1 MRLPGRGRWLLLA
14 LVLGGVLLAGV
25 GPSLRLAWAALHRA
39 LGLAL
44 DLALIGGLL
53 FLLAALLAPFEA
65 LGWWAGWFGED
76 PAPRRSGELLGG
88 AAASPGATAGTRRE
102 IERWVV
108 YLDGIGQASD
118 RALPEGEDFLRRLA
132 AALPGRIAILRGIV
146 PYSVRNLPM
155 TEAGWLAGF
164 WRWVDRLRLRN
175 PRSLLGLVINLR
187 NLTVV
192 AVSADRRY
200 GPVYNRGM
208 ADVIR
213 DSLLAGGYPVGSGT
227 PVTLLGFSGGGQIAL
242 GALPHLRHSLEAPVE
257 VISLAGVFAGNNDL
271 LQASHLFHLVGD
283 RDPVERLGPLAFP
296 GRWRLLALS
305 PWNRA
310 RRRGKV
316 SLLSLGPVGHELPG
330 GLFDAEARLPD
341 GRSHL
346 EQTVERVAALLRGV
360 APEQLPQPPAL
371 SNYARYRTNP
381 WHWPELARDSGPL
394 PATALRPL
402 DGWIGRLLLPAP
414 ERRHPG
420 GREGRFGVELE
431 LFAAPQ
437 PWRHLVGR
445 VLPLEWLDPA
455 LADACLDVRFSD
467 QARRSVVSGH
477 VHPLRLEGW
486 RGVTPLESLA
496 GARPHDDQLVRL
508 PEPVAVL
515 DDSSTGPGGSGP
527 RLRIAAEPL
536 QTTGVALAL
545 VRFLA
550 PLDAASPQPELWRAQ
565 CFDPVSRRFSG
576 PELRLRL
583 PLPRANGEGLR
594 PAASAGLAEAEL
606 NAEGWYASGVP
617 DGGGGFVVQALA
629 PRALLRFAPQR
640 RIVGRREAWQFL
652 RREMWREPRQGRVCS
667 TLLEPGQ
674 AEAPWCGEDWR
685 EGERLLL
692 VHVFGGIG
700 GQMREEALR
709 QGPCVGHFAYGSARL
724 QREPLADELTLALDY
739 RQVYAHNPEGIIAG
753 AQDGWRYL
761 ADRQWGWLAT
771 RPVADVLVRF
781 PPFTGSYTVEGEEQ
795 SPLDGLERQLARMM
809 ARYRLGDGSG
819 ASFVGPANN
828 CAQDSNQALF
838 AAIAALLGR
847 IERSDPAVLAA
858 WSRERPD
865 QAGRLRQLLRFERD
879 LRRRLLPCGA
889 LRRDWRQQ
897 SAVLGACPA
906 ERPLSELLHAAG
918 SWRTALPRLAAD
930 TVLRVFL
937 EHGAS
942 LLVLRSDQ
950 PSGAQPW
957 IAPVA
962 PITLG

>member
-1 MRLPGRGRWLLLA
+1 VRLARRYRWLLPA
-14 LVLGGVLLAGV
+14 LLLAALLLVGV
-25 GPSLRLAWAALHRA
+25 GPSLQLAWIALHSSF
-39 LGLAL
+39 GLAL

-53 FLLAALLAPFEA
+53 FLVAALMAPFEA
-65 LGWWAGWFGED
+65 LGWWAGWFGDD
-76 PAPRRSGELLGG
+76 PAPRRSGELLSGEG
-88 AAASPGATAGTRRE
+88 PGPGPGVSPGSRPE

-132 AALPGRIAILRGIV
+132 AALPERIAILRGIV
-146 PYSVRNLPM
+146 PYSVLNLPM
-155 TEAGWLAGF
+155 TEGRWLAGF

-175 PRSLLGLVINLR
+175 PGSLLGLIINLR

-200 GPVYNRGM
+200 GPVFNRGM
-208 ADVIR
+208 ATVIG
-213 DSLLAGGYPVGSGT
+213 DSLLAGGYPAGSGT

-242 GALPHLRHSLEAPVE
+242 GALPHLRRSLAAPVE
-257 VISLAGVFAGNNDL
+257 VISLAGVFAGNNEVL
-271 LQASHLFHLVGD
+271 EASHLFHLVGD
-283 RDPVERLGPLAFP
+283 RDPVERLGPVAFP

-346 EQTVERVAALLRGV
+346 EQTVERVAALLRGL
-360 APEQLPQPPAL
+360 APEQRPQPAAL

-381 WHWPELARDSGPL
+381 WHWPDLARDSGQL
-394 PATALRPL
+394 PGTGLRPRQ
-402 DGWIGRLLLPAP
+402 GWIGRLLLPAP
-414 ERRHPG
+414 ERRHAG
-420 GREGRFGVELE
+420 GREGRFVVDLE
-431 LFAAPQ
+431 VFAAP
-437 PWRHLVGR
+437 PGWRYLVGR
-445 VLPLEWLDPA
+445 VLPLEWHDPA
-455 LADACLDVRFSD
+455 LAPACLDVRFSD
-467 QARRSVVSGH
+467 QARRSVASGH
-477 VHPLRLEGW
+477 VHPLRLEAW
-486 RGVTPLESLA
+486 RAVTPLESLA
-496 GARPHDDQLVRL
+496 GARPHDDQLVCL
-508 PEPVAVL
+508 PAPVQVL
-515 DDSSTGPGGSGP
+515 EGDGDTP
-527 RLRIAAEPL
+527 RLRITAEPL

-545 VRFLA
+545 VRFLE
-550 PLDAASPQPELWRAQ
+550 PLDAASPEPELWRAR
-565 CFDPVSRRFSG
+565 CFDPRLRRFEG

-594 PAASAGLAEAEL
+594 QAASAGLAETAL

-617 DGGGGFVVQALA
+617 DGGGGFVVQALL
-629 PRALLRFAPQR
+629 PRALLRFAPQQ
-640 RIVGRREAWQFL
+640 RIVGRREGWRYL
-652 RREMWREPRQGRVCS
+652 KRLMWRAPRQGQVHN
-667 TLLEPGQ
+667 TLLQPEAG
-674 AEAPWCGEDWR
+674 AAPWC

-692 VHVFGGIG
+692 VHVYGGIG
-700 GQMREEALR
+700 GQLREEALR
-709 QGPCVGHFAYGSARL
+709 NGPCVGHFAFGTARL
-724 QREPLADELTLALDY
+724 VREPLADELSLTLDY

-753 AQDGWRYL
+753 SQDCWRYL
-761 ADRQWGWLAT
+761 ADRQWGWLGT

-781 PPFTGSYTVEGEEQ
+781 PPFTGSYTLAGEEL
-795 SPLDGLERQLARMM
+795 SPLRGLERQLALMT

-819 ASFVGPANN
+819 ACFVGPANN

-838 AAIAALLGR
+838 AAIAALLARLEGA
-847 IERSDPAVLAA
+847 DPALLAA
-858 WSRERPD
+858 WRREQPE
-865 QAGRLRQLLRFERD
+865 QAERLGRLLRFEQD
-879 LRRRLLPCGA
+879 LRRRLLPCGS
-889 LRRDWRQQ
+889 LRPDWLHQ
-897 SAVLGACPA
+897 SAVLGASPA

-937 EHGAS
+937 EHGAE

-950 PSGAQPW
+950 PGGVQPA
-957 IAPVA
+957 IEPVA

>member
-1 MRLPGRGRWLLLA
+1 M
-14 LVLGGVLLAGV
+14 
-25 GPSLRLAWAALHRA
+25 
-39 LGLAL
+39 
-44 DLALIGGLL
+44 
-53 FLLAALLAPFEA
+53 
-65 LGWWAGWFGED
+65 
-76 PAPRRSGELLGG
+76 
-88 AAASPGATAGTRRE
+88 
-102 IERWVV
+102 
-108 YLDGIGQASD
+108 
-118 RALPEGEDFLRRLA
+118 
-132 AALPGRIAILRGIV
+132 
-146 PYSVRNLPM
+146 
-155 TEAGWLAGF
+155 
-164 WRWVDRLRLRN
+164 
-175 PRSLLGLVINLR
+175 
-187 NLTVV
+187 
-192 AVSADRRY
+192 
-200 GPVYNRGM
+200 
-208 ADVIR
+208 
-213 DSLLAGGYPVGSGT
+213 
-227 PVTLLGFSGGGQIAL
+227 
-242 GALPHLRHSLEAPVE
+242 
-257 VISLAGVFAGNNDL
+257 
-271 LQASHLFHLVGD
+271 
-283 RDPVERLGPLAFP
+283 
-296 GRWRLLALS
+296 
-305 PWNRA
+305 
-310 RRRGKV
+310 

-346 EQTVERVAALLRGV
+346 DQTVERVAGLLRGL
-360 APEQLPQPPAL
+360 APEQLPPPAPL

-394 PATALRPL
+394 PSGALRPL

-420 GREGRFGVELE
+420 GLEGRFGVDLE
-431 LFAAPQ
+431 VFAAPE

-455 LADACLDVRFSD
+455 LADACRDVRFSD
-467 QARRSVVSGH
+467 QARRSVASGH

-486 RGVTPLESLA
+486 RAVTPLESLA

-508 PEPVAVL
+508 PAPVVVL
-515 DDSSTGPGGSGP
+515 EDGDSGSGP
-527 RLRIAAEPL
+527 RLRIGAEPL
-536 QTTGVALAL
+536 QSTGVALAL
-545 VRFLA
+545 VQFLA
-550 PLDAASPQPELWRAQ
+550 PLDAASPQPELWRAR
-565 CFDPVSRRFSG
+565 CFDPRRRSFEG

-594 PAASAGLAEAEL
+594 PAASAGLAEAPL

-640 RIVGRREAWQFL
+640 RIVGRRAAWQFL
-652 RREMWREPRQGRVCS
+652 KREMWREPCQGRVCS
-667 TLLEPGQ
+667 TLLEP
-674 AEAPWCGEDWR
+674 EAGATPCGGDDWR

-700 GQMREEALR
+700 GRMREEALR
-709 QGPCVGHFAYGSARL
+709 NGPCVGHFAYGTARL
-724 QREPLADELTLALDY
+724 VREPLADELSLALDY

-781 PPFTGSYTVEGEEQ
+781 PPFTGSYTVAGREE

-819 ASFVGPANN
+819 ACFVGPANN

-838 AAIAALLGR
+838 AAIAALLAR
-847 IERSDPAVLAA
+847 LEHSDPAVLAA
-858 WSRERPD
+858 WSRERPE
-865 QAGRLRQLLRFERD
+865 QAERLRQLLRFEQA
-879 LRRRLLPCGA
+879 LRRRLLPLGT
-889 LRRDWRQQ
+889 LRPDWQPQ
-897 SAVLGACPA
+897 SAVLGASPA
-906 ERPLSELLHAAG
+906 ERPLSELLQAAS

-950 PSGAQPW
+950 PGGAQPW
-957 IAPVA
+957 IEPVA